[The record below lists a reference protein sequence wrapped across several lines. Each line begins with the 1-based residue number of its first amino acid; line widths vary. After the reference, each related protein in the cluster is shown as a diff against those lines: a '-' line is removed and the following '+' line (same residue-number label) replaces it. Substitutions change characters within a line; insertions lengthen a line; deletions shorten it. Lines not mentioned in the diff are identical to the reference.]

1 MVGGFYD
8 TMEIFQIRKKISHS
22 VKVTNSLNIFNGEAW
37 RSVRVEQS

>member
-22 VKVTNSLNIFNGEAW
+22 VKVTNSLNIFDGEGW
-37 RSVRVEQS
+37 GSMRVEQS